1 MKVSSSGQALFL
13 ISPTTQRSI
22 VESNLV
28 MEARTSCQTQ
38 GPLRRGYNAP
48 TKQQSA
54 TVRRDNILSTRLGF
68 NHLAD
73 IQHIERSVLP
83 QSCQVMEASTSGQ
96 SRGAFTSRHDAHTRR
111 QSESVNREDDDDIL
125 SSLMRTRR
133 WSSPEV
139 KPRLGQGARKSAGK
153 TGSKRDSKISSR
165 ENVSK
170 SADRSGREQGR
181 VGRQVKEVRKGSFL
195 PPLQN
200 NKVEGGVKKAWT
212 DRGRTK
218 RENEE
223 SVETVVR
230 TRSPLAPLGNGL
242 GGPSSQN
249 KTPSSL
255 KPTDQRRETK
265 SERYTQK
272 PEGGRPSSLGG
283 GNENTEGEKAEMK
296 EPCRCGN
303 CLECILRPKKPRG
316 RRTNGSMMVT
326 LSLPDD
332 QGWTVQDQEEI
343 GDDQWSEGDGS
354 GYASSQSGS
363 FSGEEWTES
372 DEGTEPG
379 SRGSWVDRPLTLE
392 ELESEGKVS
401 RRTAHILNYNGRY

>member
-1 MKVSSSGQALFL
+1 
-13 ISPTTQRSI
+13 
-22 VESNLV
+22 
-28 MEARTSCQTQ
+28 
-38 GPLRRGYNAP
+38 
-48 TKQQSA
+48 
-54 TVRRDNILSTRLGF
+54 
-68 NHLAD
+68 
-73 IQHIERSVLP
+73 
-83 QSCQVMEASTSGQ
+83 MEASTSGQ
-96 SRGAFTSRHDAHTRR
+96 IWGAFTSRHDAHTRR
-111 QSESVNREDDDDIL
+111 QSESVKREDDDDIL
-125 SSLMRTRR
+125 SSLMRTSR

-139 KPRLGQGARKSAGK
+139 KPRLGRGARKSVNK
-153 TGSKRDSKISSR
+153 TGSKCDSKLSSR

-170 SADRSGREQGR
+170 SADRNGSVNGREQRR
-181 VGRQVKEVRKGSFL
+181 VGKQVKEVKRGSFL

-212 DRGRTK
+212 DRGRPK

-223 SVETVVR
+223 SAETVSR

-249 KTPSSL
+249 RTPASS
-255 KPTDQRRETK
+255 KPTDQRREAK

-283 GNENTEGEKAEMK
+283 GNENTEREKAEMK
-296 EPCRCGN
+296 EPCRCKN
-303 CLECILRPKKPRG
+303 CLECILRPEKPRG

-326 LSLPDD
+326 LCLPDD
-332 QGWTVQDQEEI
+332 QGWTVQGQEEI

-392 ELESEGKVS
+392 ELESEGKLS